1 MEPAY
6 SDGGLLQRLCVRG
19 KCKGIYQFAP
29 KSLLF
34 AELIDLIF
42 PTLACHFLLS
52 AWRCQARARTVL
64 DRNTASQ
71 HQLKIMY
78 FKLLL

>member
-34 AELIDLIF
+34 TELIDLIF
-42 PTLACHFLLS
+42 PTLLVIFYSQLGDVKLEPGQSWTATQLLS
-52 AWRCQARARTVL
+52 T
-64 DRNTASQ
+64 S
-71 HQLKIMY
+71 
-78 FKLLL
+78 